1 MSNIIRF
8 SKVNVSDVYKYS
20 KNLKDIINTFDE
32 VNVGEF
38 HSYIVKECKRIEKTI
53 FMRRKTKDNLKIKLI
68 KSNVNSL
75 IDEFSYTTMV
85 KFDNT
90 FFLPYYTENSKCTLE
105 KFLEE
110 SILKVTDECIPRDS
124 IFKFNYYTSDEVLRD
139 NYLNMIST
147 FKPNEYRYEEYL
159 THILINVMSRYIFLL
174 STEKIENEKTVPLSE
189 KIKEI
194 YFDEEEKE
202 KYDSK
207 IKTKRK
213 RREFK

>member
-8 SKVNVSDVYKYS
+8 SQVNISDVYEYS
-20 KNLKDIINTFDE
+20 KKIRDIIISLDE
-32 VNVGEF
+32 VNVGGL
-38 HSYIVKECKRIEKTI
+38 HSYIVKECEKIEKTI
-53 FMRRKTKDNLKIKLI
+53 FMRRNTKDKLKIKLI

-75 IDEFSYTTMV
+75 IDEFSYVTMV

-124 IFKFNYYTSDEVLRD
+124 IFKFNYYMSDAALKY
-139 NYLNMIST
+139 NYNNMVST

-174 STEKIENEKTVPLSE
+174 STEKIENEKTVPLNE

>member
-1 MSNIIRF
+1 MSNIVRF
-8 SKVNVSDVYKYS
+8 SQVNISDVYEYS
-20 KNLKDIINTFDE
+20 KKIRDIIISLDE
-32 VNVGEF
+32 VNVGEL
-38 HSYIVKECKRIEKTI
+38 HSYIVKQCESIESTI
-53 FMRRKTKDNLKIKLI
+53 FMRRKTKDKLKIKLI

-75 IDEFSYTTMV
+75 IDEFTYIIMV

-90 FFLPYYTENSKCTLE
+90 FYLPYFTEDSKCTLE
-105 KFLEE
+105 EFLEE

-124 IFKFNYYTSDEVLRD
+124 IFKINYYTSDASLRYD
-139 NYLNMIST
+139 YNNMVST

-174 STEKIENEKTVPLSE
+174 STEKIENEKAAPLNE

-194 YFDEEEKE
+194 YFEEEGKE
-202 KYDSK
+202 NDSK
-207 IKTKRK
+207 AKTKRK

>member
-8 SKVNVSDVYKYS
+8 SEVNISDVYEYS
-20 KNLKDIINTFDE
+20 KKIRDIIISLDE
-32 VNVGEF
+32 VDVGGL
-38 HSYIVKECKRIEKTI
+38 HSYIVKECEKIEKTI
-53 FMRRKTKDNLKIKLI
+53 FMRRNTKDKLKIKLI

-90 FFLPYYTENSKCTLE
+90 FFLPYYIENSKCTLE

-124 IFKFNYYTSDEVLRD
+124 IFKFNYYMSDVALKYNYNKMIRD
-139 NYLNMIST
+139 

-174 STEKIENEKTVPLSE
+174 STEKIENEKTVPLNE

-213 RREFK
+213 RREFE

>member
-8 SKVNVSDVYKYS
+8 SKVNISDVYKYS
-20 KNLKDIINTFDE
+20 KSLRDIVNTFDE
-32 VNVGEF
+32 VDVGEL
-38 HSYIVKECKRIEKTI
+38 HSYIVKECEKIEKTI
-53 FMRRKTKDNLKIKLI
+53 FMRRKTKDKLKINLI

-75 IDEFSYTTMV
+75 IDEFSYVTMV

-90 FFLPYYTENSKCTLE
+90 FYLPYFTEDYKYTLE

-110 SILKVTDECIPRDS
+110 SILKVTDECVPRDS
-124 IFKFNYYTSDEVLRD
+124 IFKFNYYTSDEALKE
-139 NYLNMIST
+139 NYKNMIRD

-174 STEKIENEKTVPLSE
+174 STETIVNEKTVPLNE

-194 YFDEEEKE
+194 YFEDEEN
-202 KYDSK
+202 
-207 IKTKRK
+207 
-213 RREFK
+213 

>member
-8 SKVNVSDVYKYS
+8 SKINILDVYKYS
-20 KNLKDIINTFDE
+20 RKLRDIISTFDE
-32 VNVGEF
+32 VNEGGL
-38 HSYIVKECKRIEKTI
+38 HSYIVKECEKIEKTI
-53 FMRRKTKDNLKIKLI
+53 FMRRKTKDELKIKLI

-75 IDEFSYTTMV
+75 IDEFSYITMV

-90 FFLPYYTENSKCTLE
+90 FYLPYYTEHYTRTLE
-105 KFLEE
+105 EFLEE

-124 IFKFNYYTSDEVLRD
+124 IFKFNYYTSDASLRY
-139 NYLNMIST
+139 NYNNTIRD

-174 STEKIENEKTVPLSE
+174 STEKTAPLSE

-194 YFDEEEKE
+194 YFDEEEKG

>member
-8 SKVNVSDVYKYS
+8 SKINISDVYEYS
-20 KNLKDIINTFDE
+20 KKIRDIIISLDE
-32 VNVGEF
+32 VDVGGL
-38 HSYIVKECKRIEKTI
+38 HSYIVKECERIEKTI
-53 FMRRKTKDNLKIKLI
+53 FMRRKTKDKLKIKLI

-90 FFLPYYTENSKCTLE
+90 FFLPYYSENSKCTLE

-124 IFKFNYYTSDEVLRD
+124 IFKFNYYTSDASLKYNYNKMIRD
-139 NYLNMIST
+139 

-174 STEKIENEKTVPLSE
+174 STEKIENEKTVPLNE

-194 YFDEEEKE
+194 YFEEEEKE

>member
-8 SKVNVSDVYKYS
+8 SGVNISDVYEYS
-20 KNLKDIINTFDE
+20 KKIKDIIISLDE
-32 VNVGEF
+32 VDVGGL
-38 HSYIVKECKRIEKTI
+38 HSYIVEKCEKIEKTI
-53 FMRRKTKDNLKIKLI
+53 FMRRKTKDKLKIKLI

-90 FFLPYYTENSKCTLE
+90 IYLPYFTEDYKYTLE

-124 IFKFNYYTSDEVLRD
+124 IFKFNYYMSDASLRYD
-139 NYLNMIST
+139 YNNMVST

-174 STEKIENEKTVPLSE
+174 STEKIENEKTVPLNE

>member
-1 MSNIIRF
+1 MKDIIRF
-8 SKVNVSDVYKYS
+8 SKINISDVYKYS
-20 KNLKDIINTFDE
+20 KNLRDIIISLDE
-32 VNVGEF
+32 VDVGGL
-38 HSYIVKECKRIEKTI
+38 HSYIVKECERIEKTI
-53 FMRRKTKDNLKIKLI
+53 FMRRNTKDKLKIKLI

-75 IDEFSYTTMV
+75 IDEFTYITMV

-90 FFLPYYTENSKCTLE
+90 FYLPYFTEDSKYTLE

-124 IFKFNYYTSDEVLRD
+124 IFKFNYSMSDAALKY
-139 NYLNMIST
+139 NYNNMIRD

-174 STEKIENEKTVPLSE
+174 STEKIENEKTVPLNE